1 MTLRGLVRRSCPAG
15 SWETVAWVPQ
25 ESARIPGVRKYRG
38 IRFDLDRTKTHLVVP
53 SGVVM
58 VITLEGSVRLG
69 TARPGADLLT
79 TGGNEP
85 RADMVAGL
93 HSKAITVE
101 HDRRLHAVSVVM
113 EPWAAYGLFHLPM
126 NVLADTVVSTSDLL
140 GSGTPE
146 LVGALRAAPGWAGQ
160 FMVLE
165 AWLAEQLAGRQAY
178 APPVAHAWRELS
190 RAGGAIPVET
200 VASRVGWCRRN
211 LERRFREQVGLS
223 PKTAA
228 RMLRL
233 RRAFRLLRGGLTINE
248 VASRCKYYDQAHF
261 VNDFKSLAGRTP
273 GEFLAGYPAA
283 SAALVV

>member
-25 ESARIPGVRKYRG
+25 ESTRLPGVRKYRG
-38 IRFDLDRTKTHLVVP
+38 IRFNLDRTKTHLVVP

-69 TARPGADLLT
+69 SVRPGTESA
-79 TGGNEP
+79 GAIEP

-101 HDRRLHAVSVVM
+101 HDRNLHAVSVVL

-140 GSGTPE
+140 GPGAPE
-146 LVGALRAAPGWAGQ
+146 LVSALRAAPGWAGR

-165 AWLAEQLAGRQAY
+165 AWLGEQLAGRPAY

-261 VNDFKSLAGRTP
+261 VNDFKALTGITPTAYAPRGPSEHNHLPLAD
-273 GEFLAGYPAA
+273 
-283 SAALVV
+283 